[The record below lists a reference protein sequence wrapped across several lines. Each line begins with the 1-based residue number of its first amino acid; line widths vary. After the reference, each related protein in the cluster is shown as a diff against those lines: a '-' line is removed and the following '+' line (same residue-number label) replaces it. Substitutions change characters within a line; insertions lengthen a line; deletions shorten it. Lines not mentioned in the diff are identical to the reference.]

1 MHFRDT
7 RLPGL
12 PGDGREQ
19 GGDAVEL
26 MCGIVQGN
34 AVGDEP
40 PAQTILRL
48 MHDLLTSSGVAV
60 IKGSIA
66 RERADGPLETIP
78 QVSQI
83 GEKVGEIRLV
93 FDRDD
98 AVDSRD
104 AFDNGGVASEGQQP
118 RFSIGAQEAHGRS
131 QRSGQKRVAEVAKR
145 DDQDPRFVSGKAGE
159 DGGCD
164 RKHQD
169 RLRRQVLSVRSER
182 VYEVGREESVT
193 P

>member
-1 MHFRDT
+1 MNFRNG
-7 RLPGL
+7 RLSGFPGN
-12 PGDGREQ
+12 GSEQ
-19 GGDAVEL
+19 GGDAIEL
-26 MCGIVQGN
+26 VRGIVQRN
-34 AVGDEP
+34 KVGDEI

-48 MHDLLTSSGVAV
+48 VHYLFSPGREPVIEGAVAR
-60 IKGSIA
+60 K
-66 RERADGPLETIP
+66 RADGPLETVPEAP
-78 QVSQI
+78 QVREQ
-83 GEKVGEIRLV
+83 VGKIRFV

-104 AFDNGGVASEGQQP
+104 AFDDGGVAAKGQKP
-118 RFSIGAQEAHGRS
+118 RLRVGTKEAHGRS

-169 RLRRQVLSVRSER
+169 RLRRQVLSVHSKR
-182 VYEVGREESVT
+182 V
-193 P
+193 